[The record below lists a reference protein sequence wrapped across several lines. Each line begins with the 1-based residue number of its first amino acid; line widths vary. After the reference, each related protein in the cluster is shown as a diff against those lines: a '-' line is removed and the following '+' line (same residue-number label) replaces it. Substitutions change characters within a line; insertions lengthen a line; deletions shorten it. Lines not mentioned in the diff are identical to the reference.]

1 MSIHARQVQRDGIS
15 FLSLPSLDY
24 DTLSKL
30 EIINTS
36 VLLERSGGTLIPI
49 VSRVVGIELDIVSSV
64 CVLVS
69 WSSSFQIC
77 WRYAWIVKNSP
88 HNIIFLAGPE
98 VTYHLVGISSIDRVW
113 REYHKKDH
121 IEFQDIPVKR
131 LISQTIVFAFSGA
144 FGNMAKKFLWSFIFP
159 QKKACFLN
167 EAFTCFQKL

>member
-69 WSSSFQIC
+69 
-77 WRYAWIVKNSP
+77 
-88 HNIIFLAGPE
+88 
-98 VTYHLVGISSIDRVW
+98 
-113 REYHKKDH
+113 
-121 IEFQDIPVKR
+121 
-131 LISQTIVFAFSGA
+131 
-144 FGNMAKKFLWSFIFP
+144 
-159 QKKACFLN
+159 
-167 EAFTCFQKL
+167 